1 MNQFLC
7 FLFIIYFVCALV
19 FVFFTYE
26 FFDEFLESI
35 SINQTGVENAKE
47 VYGVKFD
54 RRDLLTMFL
63 GNDYLE
69 WLSVKNPRRTHNYL
83 EMSYHIDQLFKGAD
97 EFEVRQLRGLP
108 LFQKYY
114 VHS

>member
-1 MNQFLC
+1 MC
-7 FLFIIYFVCALV
+7 FLFIIYFICALV

-35 SINQTGVENAKE
+35 SVNQTGVENAKE

-54 RRDLLTMFL
+54 RRDLLSMYL
-63 GNDYLE
+63 GSTYLE
-69 WLSVKNPRRTHNYL
+69 WFSVKNPKQTHNYL
-83 EMSYHIDQLFKGAD
+83 EMAYHIDQLVRGD
-97 EFEVRQLRGLP
+97 DTFEVTQLRGMP
-108 LFQKYY
+108 LFQNYF